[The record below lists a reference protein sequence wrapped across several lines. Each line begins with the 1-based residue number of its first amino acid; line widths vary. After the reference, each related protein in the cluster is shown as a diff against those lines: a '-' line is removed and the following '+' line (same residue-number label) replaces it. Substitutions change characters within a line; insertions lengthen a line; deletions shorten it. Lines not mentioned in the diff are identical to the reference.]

1 LVKDSL
7 FNCDTFNLIRLPPD
21 KYKKESSGKL
31 FHSILS
37 ISENGISIN
46 LNILNTANLVAS
58 ILKAVLQI
66 IKWIN
71 GKLRIKIEMIKEQVT
86 KIDPRVIGI
95 SQNPFRTI
103 KVIVGYKT
111 VVIDFL
117 NLILEECQY
126 RFVQLS
132 QELPLLSVV

>member
-1 LVKDSL
+1 
-7 FNCDTFNLIRLPPD
+7 
-21 KYKKESSGKL
+21 
-31 FHSILS
+31 
-37 ISENGISIN
+37 
-46 LNILNTANLVAS
+46 LVAS

-132 QELPLLSVV
+132 QELLCNRSWPR